1 MLNNESQL
9 VSILD
14 EIENDTISSPLKKIE
29 TLENLIEV
37 AKTNRW
43 RSSLLQA
50 NIKRITLLVY
60 TDNLAGAEKAWPQ
73 VHQLATQIGKQEDL
87 IRLDLAS
94 LYFTYP
100 FNGVETVKEKHKLLL
115 QTAEDIESAQL
126 LGDIY
131 EALGTSNHL
140 SYSPYDAIRYLQK
153 AYEYYT
159 ISDDSISLGGVL
171 SSLGSLYVDLGN
183 YEMAIEYFSDSLQ
196 LAEETGNEFSRS
208 VILFNIGEAHI
219 SNSEYELAKTSLLA
233 ARDISKNLN
242 DDIGVAWAE
251 ASLADIA
258 ISLGEYNKAI
268 AMFQAARQKFTE
280 TGDNLMY
287 FNTLVG
293 EVEAKLKIK
302 NIPDA
307 ISLLEKAEAMLGNV
321 NSSYSEQ
328 LFNSVMAEVMFESAN
343 YKQAYLALEKVIE
356 ERDRLDELEQQEQVQ
371 KFRIQFDSDLKESQ
385 NRTLAIENQYN
396 LERLNQQ
403 REMQFLWAIILFL
416 CAFVL
421 LIVLWL
427 LFKQVKH
434 RNRFRD
440 MALIDDLT
448 QAPNRRAILTVA
460 GRAFK
465 RSLKDLEKTTVC
477 LIDLDHFK
485 QINDTLGHEVG
496 DNVLVG
502 FSKACD
508 QSIRRHDHFGRYG
521 GEEWLLLLRDVSAT
535 EIKNVFER
543 IRKSV
548 NEMEIKGLP
557 EDYYLSFSMG
567 CAEFDKSKD
576 ADIRALIKRAD
587 NMLYHA
593 KQDGR
598 DQFLIT

>member
-1 MLNNESQL
+1 
-9 VSILD
+9 
-14 EIENDTISSPLKKIE
+14 
-29 TLENLIEV
+29 
-37 AKTNRW
+37 
-43 RSSLLQA
+43 
-50 NIKRITLLVY
+50 
-60 TDNLAGAEKAWPQ
+60 
-73 VHQLATQIGKQEDL
+73 
-87 IRLDLAS
+87 
-94 LYFTYP
+94 
-100 FNGVETVKEKHKLLL
+100 
-115 QTAEDIESAQL
+115 
-126 LGDIY
+126 
-131 EALGTSNHL
+131 
-140 SYSPYDAIRYLQK
+140 
-153 AYEYYT
+153 
-159 ISDDSISLGGVL
+159 
-171 SSLGSLYVDLGN
+171 
-183 YEMAIEYFSDSLQ
+183 
-196 LAEETGNEFSRS
+196 
-208 VILFNIGEAHI
+208 
-219 SNSEYELAKTSLLA
+219 
-233 ARDISKNLN
+233 
-242 DDIGVAWAE
+242 
-251 ASLADIA
+251 
-258 ISLGEYNKAI
+258 
-268 AMFQAARQKFTE
+268 
-280 TGDNLMY
+280 
-287 FNTLVG
+287 
-293 EVEAKLKIK
+293 
-302 NIPDA
+302 
-307 ISLLEKAEAMLGNV
+307 MLGNV